1 MPIVPASRAMETP
14 PDWVCEVLSPAT
26 VQLDRVFKANLYARV
41 NVRHVGLVDPV
52 VQMLETDSLVNTI
65 WNRVNAWMGH
75 ASVRA
80 EPFTPSNCI
89 CLCDERGDR
98 RCFQFN
104 QRGRKNSGHPKCCAV
119 CVRVRELGS
128 IQVRATCWHKVGTS
142 TLNTCSAPYYTRR
155 RRNEPRVT
163 SLASDRLLVLLP
175 GNG

>member
-80 EPFTPSNCI
+80 EPFTPWNK
-89 CLCDERGDR
+89 LD
-98 RCFQFN
+98 
-104 QRGRKNSGHPKCCAV
+104 
-119 CVRVRELGS
+119 L
-128 IQVRATCWHKVGTS
+128 
-142 TLNTCSAPYYTRR
+142 
-155 RRNEPRVT
+155 
-163 SLASDRLLVLLP
+163 SL
-175 GNG
+175 